1 MVVMQK
7 QTLQSTSQQ
16 PMAKTVF
23 GWMRFIRLPSN
34 PKD

>member
-1 MVVMQK
+1 MAAMQK
-7 QTLQSTSQQ
+7 QTLLFTSQQ

>member
-1 MVVMQK
+1 MGATQK
-7 QTLQSTSQQ
+7 LMLQYISRQQ
-16 PMAKTVF
+16 MLKTVF

>member
-7 QTLQSTSQQ
+7 QTLLFTSQQ

-23 GWMRFIRLPSN
+23 GWMRFIRLLSS